1 MTTAEAKRIIL
12 LAAVALVAL
21 STVREVRKGELP
33 APRVVIGAFGMAI
46 ILNMLAGP
54 APKVAGGLAAVLV
67 TTTVLS
73 ERDSIEAIT
82 QLFNRK

>member
-1 MTTAEAKRIIL
+1 MTTTEAKRIIL

-21 STVREVRKGELP
+21 SSVREIRRGDLP
-33 APRVVIGAFGMAI
+33 GPRVVIGAFGMAI
-46 ILNMLAGP
+46 ILSLLAGP

-67 TTTVLS
+67 TTSVMS
-73 ERDSIEAIT
+73 ERDSIEALA